1 MVSIR
6 YFNETS
12 HQLERFAA
20 EHCQARRARRNA
32 TLLRSERTLRAL
44 GPFGL
49 MEGGGGWGCACRC
62 WTASASLRRCYKF
75 RPDTTTKL
83 PPLPGSTIDWAH
95 EGAMVQINHLLSA
108 TGDARNATL
117 AEMSARKLSPPIYEA
132 AVEFLLACETE

>member
-1 MVSIR
+1 MAREIR
-6 YFNETS
+6 
-12 HQLERFAA
+12 
-20 EHCQARRARRNA
+20 
-32 TLLRSERTLRAL
+32 
-44 GPFGL
+44 
-49 MEGGGGWGCACRC
+49 EGASRC

-108 TGDARNATL
+108 TGHARNATL

-132 AVEFLLACETE
+132 AVEFLLACETEWQLCLCRPRGIGTVYTVL